1 MSDERFRGY
10 LEEELPE
17 DLGYYLDC
25 LELPYEDR
33 RLCFELFSKIAPIGL
48 RNPVLSIGAI
58 MYKVGPETLVQRW
71 KDENWLASMEK
82 VATFLCAQ
90 LFKNQLAVKEDE
102 TFFVFKDDIAT
113 LGKTYKFLA
122 ILGQSCDAP
131 KERIE
136 RYFHLAQTYLV
147 RASL

>member
-48 RNPVLSIGAI
+48 RNPVLSIGTI

-82 VATFLCAQ
+82 VATFLSAQ

-102 TFFVFKDDIAT
+102 SSFVFKDDIAT

-131 KERIE
+131 EAKVE
-136 RYFHLAQTYLV
+136 RYLNIAQTYLV